1 MRERSVD
8 AEARMEVSVW
18 LKERVVM
25 VSVEVGQ

>member
-8 AEARMEVSVW
+8 VEARREDSVG
-18 LKERVVM
+18 LKETVVM